1 MMRICSRSKV
11 PEPFSQF
18 GRKKNLPPDLFFI
31 NIPKH
36 FSRLFVSTNKRRSVW
51 NFYIPLMLPRV
62 KVNDFRKGVRGHP
75 PSSNPPT
82 PNRSKFSNLR
92 SKFAGGVVLPLICQ
106 VFVKN
111 VHTCIAI
118 FEKQT
123 WVKSFPCSP
132 RILSEAERVRPSVCL
147 WEREG
152 VDFETSYDFDE
163 PPFWAEDENRS
174 FWISRRP
181 TFQKSP
187 PDNCTFPFSLMLFI
201 RERFLQSRKMKFWRI
216 LVEVQFRR
224 AGKSSVLTLRVKL
237 FYKITSFSLIKYWGL
252 DCI

>member
-1 MMRICSRSKV
+1 MMRSCSRSKV

-18 GRKKNLPPDLFFI
+18 GRKKHPRFIFHKHSQTFF
-31 NIPKH
+31 P
-36 FSRLFVSTNKRRSVW
+36 FVCIYEQKTICVKLLYFTDVASGEGKWFQERGKRSPT
-51 NFYIPLMLPRV
+51 FL
-62 KVNDFRKGVRGHP
+62 
-75 PSSNPPT
+75 PPT

-132 RILSEAERVRPSVCL
+132 RILSEAERVRPSVCV

-187 PDNCTFPFSLMLFI
+187 PDICSFPFSLMLFI